1 MSPTSRVISGLGTET
16 IPAIGTCEIVVVLPN
31 VSIDVLFTVVPDNV
45 MPSNLAAIIGWDVI
59 SRPNVK
65 IKKGTDGLEL
75 HHDLS
80 NTGNV
85 LTIAETDA
93 FDDLEVTRLAER
105 DLARL
110 KQLLIETREAT
121 PDHITTGKLTIT
133 LKDDIPVAYRPR
145 RLAHAERTQ
154 VKEIVADLLQ
164 KGTIRE
170 SQSTYASP
178 IVLVRKKNGEARL
191 CVDYRDINKKT
202 VRERYPLPLIR
213 DLLDSLRHARY
224 FTTLDMKSGFHQMEI
239 DEGSKHITAF
249 ITPDGLYEYH
259 RMPFGLVNAAAVYQR
274 AIDKALGK
282 LKGTEAHVYMDDV
295 LVPSESIEEGL
306 QRLENVL
313 HALANA
319 GFSLNYRKCT
329 FLAEETEYLGVVI
342 SHGSV
347 QPSPRKVSALVHSAV
362 PSDVKAV
369 RQFMGLA
376 SYFRRFIE
384 GFSLITVPITTL
396 LRKNH
401 VFQWTAEC
409 ENARQIIISKLVSK
423 PVLRMFDPKLP
434 CELHTDAS
442 ALGVGAALLQ
452 KEHGVVRPIAY
463 YSRRTTDCE
472 AKYCSYDLETLAI
485 VEAVEHFRAYLY
497 GMHFTIFT
505 DCNAIRATALK
516 KDLHP
521 RVARWWVKLQDYDFT
536 IEYRPGSKMA
546 HVDYL
551 SRNPLDKV
559 CTLRV
564 TKPELTAID
573 SLRDY

>member
-1 MSPTSRVISGLGTET
+1 LCNHQAVSLTYIIDSGADISVIGRSTAEKLQVPMSPTSRVISGLGTET

-65 IKKGTDGLEL
+65 IKKGIDGLEL

-85 LTIAETDA
+85 LTIAENDA

-133 LKDDIPVAYRPR
+133 LKDDIPVPYRPR

-224 FTTLDMKSGFHQMEI
+224 FTTLDMKFGFHQMEI

-259 RMPFGLVNAAAVYQR
+259 RMPFGLVNAPAVYQR

-295 LVPSESIEEGL
+295 LIVPSESIEEDL

-329 FLAEETEYLGVVI
+329 FLAEETEYLGIVI

-362 PSDVKAV
+362 PSDVNSWDSRV
-369 RQFMGLA
+369 T
-376 SYFRRFIE
+376 SD
-384 GFSLITVPITTL
+384 VL
-396 LRKNH
+396 LR
-401 VFQWTAEC
+401 
-409 ENARQIIISKLVSK
+409 
-423 PVLRMFDPKLP
+423 
-434 CELHTDAS
+434 
-442 ALGVGAALLQ
+442 
-452 KEHGVVRPIAY
+452 
-463 YSRRTTDCE
+463 
-472 AKYCSYDLETLAI
+472 
-485 VEAVEHFRAYLY
+485 
-497 GMHFTIFT
+497 
-505 DCNAIRATALK
+505 
-516 KDLHP
+516 
-521 RVARWWVKLQDYDFT
+521 
-536 IEYRPGSKMA
+536 
-546 HVDYL
+546 
-551 SRNPLDKV
+551 
-559 CTLRV
+559 
-564 TKPELTAID
+564 D
-573 SLRDY
+573 SL